1 MKFNF
6 QKKASKG
13 FSLIELIVAVSVIVI
28 ISSVALFHQ
37 AKFSSDILIS
47 NVAYEIALA
56 IRQAQVYGI
65 SSKGHSDVS
74 IAATEQYRV
83 GYGLHFTAFESGGKP
98 DSFVTFVDV
107 PMYEATGPG
116 ENAEFDYVYV
126 EGHDFILTPPSP
138 IGLTQG
144 QKIRR
149 FCTHRPADDSWDC
162 WNYLSPTNMTLDIVF
177 VKPNPDANIK
187 LGHNGVFDGATYD
200 KAKIVIESGLGDKCR
215 SVTVWISGQVSVDPV
230 VPDAQNGGCEAPY

>member
-65 SSKGHSDVS
+65 SSKGNPA
-74 IAATEQYRV
+74 AATYQYRV
-83 GYGLHFTAFESGGKP
+83 GYGVHFEASGTKP
-98 DSFVTFVDV
+98 DLFLSFVDV
-107 PMYEATGPG
+107 PPGQAATPG
-116 ENAEFDYVYV
+116 VDTIFEYTYDAIDP
-126 EGHDFILTPPSP
+126 TPAT
-138 IGLTQG
+138 IELTQG
-144 QKIRR
+144 QKIHR
-149 FCTHRPADDSWDC
+149 FCGHSTTSDIWEC
-162 WNYLSPTNMTLDIVF
+162 WGISPPDYQTMSLDIVF
-177 VKPNPDANIK
+177 VKPNPDAHITIDY
-187 LGHNGVFDGATYD
+187 GDGPSSAYD
-200 KAKIVIESGLGDKCR
+200 QAKIVIESGLGDKCR
-215 SVTVWISGQVSVDPV
+215 TVRIWTTGQISVDAIKSANP
-230 VPDAQNGGCEAPY
+230 AGCELLPDENE